1 MFQASETFVDCRYL
15 ERPMSQQVVIGNLV
29 EIKKAPL
36 PIFHQGLDLWTC
48 KVSGR
53 KYLAIH
59 GFYVD
64 SKFVLRNVLLSGAQ
78 VERDFSVC
86 GNLLVPNR
94 SRIETYWVEMV
105 MFLKANYEHIPEYGD
120 IPMIFQRP

>member
-1 MFQASETFVDCRYL
+1 
-15 ERPMSQQVVIGNLV
+15 MSQQVVIGNLV

-64 SKFVLRNVLLSGAQ
+64 SKFVLRNVLLSVSAPILEFH
-78 VERDFSVC
+78 VEPPPDLS
-86 GNLLVPNR
+86 
-94 SRIETYWVEMV
+94 
-105 MFLKANYEHIPEYGD
+105 
-120 IPMIFQRP
+120 